1 MIKIIHVTV
10 ALQEWIM
17 EQWDKNFYITSIA
30 GSNNGS
36 SLVVMSKGLI
46 AKGVTFC
53 CGEMMNWFYYF
64 SWLMNHVIK
73 YHWKFFQ
80 QPAVF
85 WR

>member
-1 MIKIIHVTV
+1 MIKLIHVTV

-73 YHWKFFQ
+73 YRWKVFQ
-80 QPAVF
+80 QLQS